1 MKHPKNILR
10 FGAFLGLSVLAASC
24 GRDLNDPG
32 VQYAP
37 EMYESIPYDP
47 YKQVRDSVTPFANQQ
62 SMQAPPVGSVP
73 RGGFLEGF
81 EFAEG
86 DSIRKSEAVSS
97 YPNPVPYSDVVLAEG
112 EVLYQRFCA
121 VCHGVAGK
129 GDGSITKN
137 PAIKPQ
143 AYDSDMIKNYTDGR
157 IYYTIVYGLN
167 NMGSYVSQIDYLD
180 RWKIVHFVKTLQGR
194 GNLEKAAPSFKLA
207 EANFDAMTVGDR
219 YQLTEVYFNPQDST
233 LRKDSKKLLD
243 GLADFMS
250 QHASLKLEIG
260 GHTDADGDDAANMAL
275 SRARAAAVV
284 AYLADKGVDAARL
297 TATGYGETK
306 PIAANDTPAN
316 KQLNRRTELKVNE
329 K

>member
-47 YKQVRDSVTPFANQQ
+47 YKQVSDSITPFANHQT
-62 SMQAPPVGSVP
+62 MQAPPVGTVP

-81 EFAEG
+81 EFPDTARMSEG
-86 DSIRKSEAVSS
+86 VIGYANPIPFSET
-97 YPNPVPYSDVVLAEG
+97 VLAEG
-112 EVLYQRFCA
+112 AVLYERFCA
-121 VCHGVAGK
+121 VCHGKGGK
-129 GDGSITKN
+129 GDGPITKN

-143 AYDSDMIKNYTDGR
+143 AYDSDLLKNYTDGQ
-157 IYYTIVYGLN
+157 IYHTIVYGKN
-167 NMGSYVSQIDYLD
+167 AMGSYTSQVDYND

-250 QHASLKLEIG
+250 QHPSLKLEIG

-275 SRARAAAVV
+275 SHARAAAVV